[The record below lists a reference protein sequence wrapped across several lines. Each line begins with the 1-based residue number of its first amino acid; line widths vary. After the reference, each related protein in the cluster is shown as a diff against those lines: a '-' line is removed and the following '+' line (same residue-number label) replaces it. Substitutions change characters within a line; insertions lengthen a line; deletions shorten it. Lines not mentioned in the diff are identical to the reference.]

1 VLAKFPDPD
10 AVPGP
15 GPPGGLGARRGPAGF
30 PPAGF
35 PGPGRGPASAARA
48 PVGRAP
54 VGRAPAV
61 QAALPGAHRPRIP
74 LVVRSVTHRV
84 TVAQE
89 MLP

>member
-30 PPAGF
+30 P
-35 PGPGRGPASAARA
+35 GPGRGPVSAARF
-48 PVGRAP
+48 
-54 VGRAPAV
+54 PAA

>member
-1 VLAKFPDPD
+1 MLAKFPDPD

-15 GPPGGLGARRGPAGF
+15 GPPGGLGARRGPTGFPPAGF

-35 PGPGRGPASAARA
+35 PGPGRGPASAALA
-48 PVGRAP
+48 LA
-54 VGRAPAV
+54 A

-74 LVVRSVTHRV
+74 LVVGSVTHRV

>member
-1 VLAKFPDPD
+1 MLAKFPDPD
-10 AVPGP
+10 AMPGP
-15 GPPGGLGARRGPAGF
+15 APPGGLGARRGSAGF